1 MGGLEAAITGIRDEL
16 VSLRKYKYSREIL
29 TLLVV
34 GSAGMFALQ
43 NITNVSL
50 TTTVLPLKHQ
60 SSVQTLDDASW
71 KYCVKLS

>member
-43 NITNVSL
+43 NITNVSS
-50 TTTVLPLKHQ
+50 TTTVLPQ
-60 SSVQTLDDASW
+60 SSVQTLNYASW